1 MLELIITPLLLCQ
14 KPVKVWAIDRNTYRK
29 ILMSLQRQ
37 KREKY
42 DEVLKKVMLI
52 NFLKIWLQ
60 PKDAYSW

>member
-42 DEVLKKVMLI
+42 DEVLKKVISL
-52 NFLKIWLQ
+52 NFLKI
-60 PKDAYSW
+60 